1 MLRKILFTLMVMIVV
16 GGIGFMSSPVEA
28 QSAGCSS
35 VAGLTGF
42 LSETFT
48 VTTGSQAFLAGD
60 VITVTSPTAIDF
72 SVSGSASYGSTGT
85 SASYTIPADGNYTI
99 SVTNNT
105 TMDTTIVASCT
116 GVTGSGGSG
125 VYNHFF
131 FGIYDLGNGIYEV
144 WGDCI
149 NTNECQLVAR
159 VDLNRIHEQSRFQDY
174 GGTWY
179 VDIFNIGNQG
189 RLVTFQFNVYSSGNL
204 LDDNFT
210 VQHVVPSVVPD
221 TSNPNVPDT
230 LSEEAFSDTDGDGVL
245 DDFDECPLVSGLPFL
260 NGCRPGALSAEGPV
274 LTLPGE
280 DISAEEQCFEIYIL
294 ARVPQDRHPAPGTP
308 PHEFPTFGGRISL
321 LSIENTVVDLVDWS
335 AQARNEIG
343 TPNSVI
349 LIYDDTI
356 TLPANQPFIGNL
368 TVTVDETVA
377 EGDDPFEITYAE
389 LTLRRPDCSPIGVPA
404 IFDHV
409 NQNGTYDDIV
419 ISAQDDEESCSSLVS
434 GVPILSSN
442 C

>member
-1 MLRKILFTLMVMIVV
+1 MLRKTLFTLIMIMVVV
-16 GGIGFMSSPVEA
+16 GGIAFMPSSVEA

-48 VTTGSQAFLAGD
+48 VSTGSQAFLTGD
-60 VITVTSPTAIDF
+60 VITVTSPAAVDF

-105 TMDTTIVASCT
+105 TMDTTIVASCA
-116 GVTGSGGSG
+116 GVTGSGGAG

-174 GGTWY
+174 GGSWY

-221 TSNPNVPDT
+221 TTNPNIPDT

-245 DDFDECPLVSGLPFL
+245 DDFDECPLLSGLPFL
-260 NGCRPGALSAEGPV
+260 NGCRPGALSQEGPV

-280 DISAEEQCFEIYIL
+280 DISAEGQCFNIFIF
-294 ARVPQDRHPAPGTP
+294 ARAPQDIIPDRDTP
-308 PHEFPTFGGRISL
+308 PHEFPTFGGRFSV
-321 LSIENTVVDLVDWS
+321 LSVEGNVLDIFDWS
-335 AQARNEIG
+335 SQMFLGGE
-343 TPNSVI
+343 
-349 LIYDDTI
+349 LLYKEQI
-356 TLPANQPFIGNL
+356 TLPENLPFVANL
-368 TVTVDETVA
+368 TVTVDADIA
-377 EGDDPFEITYAE
+377 EGEEAFVIEFAR
-389 LTLRRPDCSPIGVPA
+389 LTLLRPDCSNFSDSSA
-404 IFDHV
+404 LFDYV
-409 NQNGTYDDIV
+409 NQTGAYDDIV
-419 ISAQDDEESCSSLVS
+419 VSAQDDEESCSSLVS